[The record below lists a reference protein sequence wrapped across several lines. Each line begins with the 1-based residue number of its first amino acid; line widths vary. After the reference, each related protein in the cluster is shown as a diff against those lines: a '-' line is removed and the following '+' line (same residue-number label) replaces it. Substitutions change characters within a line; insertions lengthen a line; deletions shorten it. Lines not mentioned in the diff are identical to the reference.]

1 MRHSGG
7 PQGLPSPDEAGCM
20 PAFFHGFPHPGTLTL
35 WIVARP
41 ARMPPMPTPKE
52 SPDPH
57 EPPAGSAGEQR
68 RLQMVD
74 IARLAG
80 VSVSTVSRALNGSEL
95 VNAETR
101 QRVAELAR
109 SLNYSI
115 NTSARNLRLQENKTV
130 AVVVPYDAKSRQHIS
145 DPFFL
150 SIVGSIADALTDRG
164 YDMLLS
170 RVDADRLDLAS
181 HWVDSG
187 KALGVILIGQWRQHD
202 QLNDMAAR
210 RLPLVVWGGEMPQQL
225 YSSVGGDN
233 VLGGTLATRHLLQ
246 MGRQRIAFLG
256 DAKLP
261 EVWLRRQGY
270 GQALRDA
277 GLEVDATLELPV
289 PFEPGVATDIVREFC
304 NTRRD
309 FDAMFCC
316 SDVLALLAT
325 QALRAAGRSVP
336 GDVAVVGYDDMPLA
350 AYSDPPLTTVHQP
363 VAEAGVELV
372 EALLG
377 QLRGERPGPRTLP
390 VWLKPRASAPALPER

>member
-1 MRHSGG
+1 
-7 PQGLPSPDEAGCM
+7 M
-20 PAFFHGFPHPGTLTL
+20 PKSKASTDT
-35 WIVARP
+35 A
-41 ARMPPMPTPKE
+41 
-52 SPDPH
+52 D
-57 EPPAGSAGEQR
+57 GSAGEQR

-115 NTSARNLRLQENKTV
+115 NFGARNLRLQENKTV
-130 AVVVPYDAKSRQHIS
+130 AVVVPYDASSRQHIS

-170 RVDADRLDLAS
+170 RIDAERLDLAS
-181 HWVDSG
+181 HWFESG
-187 KALGVILIGQWRQHD
+187 KAVGVVLIGQWRQHD
-202 QLNDMAAR
+202 QLNEMAAR
-210 RLPLVVWGGEMPQQL
+210 KLPLVVWGGEMPRQL
-225 YSSVGGDN
+225 YCSVGGDN

-246 MGRQRIAFLG
+246 LGCRRIAFVG
-256 DAKLP
+256 DANLP

-270 GQALRDA
+270 AQALREA
-277 GLEVDATLELPV
+277 GLEPDAALELPV
-289 PFEPGVATDIVREFC
+289 PFEPGVATGILREFC
-304 NTRRD
+304 TARRD
-309 FDAMFCC
+309 FDAVVCC
-316 SDVLALLAT
+316 SDVLALLMM
-325 QALRAAGRSVP
+325 QALRAVGRRVP

-350 AYSDPPLTTVHQP
+350 AYCDPPLTTVHQP
-363 VAEAGVELV
+363 VAEAGAELV
-372 EALLG
+372 DALLG

-390 VWLKPRASAPALPER
+390 VWLKPRESAPALPEK